1 MPTLSEII
9 GVDPP
14 NDLYGTSFTFLLE
27 DKPILRNRPLYWFF
41 YRNRPEIAMR
51 VGNYM
56 ILGLD
61 NDTIPRPYQFSQ
73 EDYEY

>member
-14 NDLYGTSFTFLLE
+14 NDLYGTSFTPLLE

-51 VGNYM
+51 VV
-56 ILGLD
+56 I
-61 NDTIPRPYQFSQ
+61 I
-73 EDYEY
+73 